1 MTSQTATALRERAQA
16 LWLLVGIGT
25 IFYLLV
31 HTLQTIFLGVP
42 SEFAGKEHQAVW
54 GFSVLI
60 GVMLLPV
67 LISFLGASA
76 AVAKLVLVLGL
87 VGNLIM
93 ILAAWQYG
101 VRASAGYITLVIAVF
116 VLLPQGLALWRT
128 FQWVRA

>member
-1 MTSQTATALRERAQA
+1 M
-16 LWLLVGIGT
+16 VIGWNW
-25 IFYLLV
+25 YD
-31 HTLQTIFLGVP
+31 FLSIGSYAANHFSWGT